1 MDKEKINTEAQ
12 AANKAL
18 DAFYADTRLTVM
30 DMMPEL
36 VAYSLLWHA
45 MGYKNDPGTEVQ
57 TSKAHMLTLPFVFD
71 IRNRLREAN
80 RWPEERNMEN
90 AALLTSILMIK
101 AAQLPPE
108 KLAKMRDAVTNA
120 VFATSVFRND
130 V

>member
-1 MDKEKINTEAQ
+1 MDKTYTREEAQ
-12 AANKAL
+12 SASKAL
-18 DAFYADTRLTVM
+18 NAFYADTRLTVM

-45 MGYKNDPGTEVQ
+45 MGYKNDPGTEIQ

-71 IRNRLREAN
+71 IRRRLREAG

-90 AALLTSILMIK
+90 SALLTSILMIK

-120 VFATSVFRND
+120 VFATNVFRAD

>member
-1 MDKEKINTEAQ
+1 MDKEKTNTEAQ
-12 AANKAL
+12 SASKAL
-18 DAFYADTRLTVM
+18 NAFYADTKLTVR

-120 VFATSVFRND
+120 VFATNVFRND

>member
-1 MDKEKINTEAQ
+1 MDKDYTSAEAQ
-12 AANKAL
+12 SASKAL
-18 DAFYADTRLTVM
+18 NAFYADTRLTVM

-45 MGYKNDPGTEVQ
+45 MGYKNDPGTEMQ

-71 IRNRLREAN
+71 IRRRLREAG

-101 AAQLPPE
+101 AAQLSPE

-120 VFATSVFRND
+120 VFAANVFRTD

>member
-1 MDKEKINTEAQ
+1 MDKEKTNTEAQ
-12 AANKAL
+12 SASKAL
-18 DAFYADTRLTVM
+18 NAFYADTKLTVR

-36 VAYSLLWHA
+36 VAYSRLWHA

-120 VFATSVFRND
+120 VFATNVFRND

>member
-1 MDKEKINTEAQ
+1 MDKEKTNTEAQ
-12 AANKAL
+12 SASKAL
-18 DAFYADTRLTVM
+18 NAFYADTKLTVR

-36 VAYSLLWHA
+36 VAYSRLWHA

-80 RWPEERNMEN
+80 RWPEERNMEK

-120 VFATSVFRND
+120 VFATNVFRND